1 LLKQSAF
8 VPDNLSMAIPVG
20 AKPITPKTT
29 VSTPSTDLS
38 AALKQPMATK
48 ADLANVLKTLQPGVL
63 ADALTAK
70 PPQATG
76 SSEFL
81 QALLDTLKADK
92 ANPKSQVAAD
102 RLDKLNALAKSLAPA
117 TTTPP
122 ATKDAVGTEVKQT
135 KTAEQKAVD
144 TARTADDQKQIA
156 ARQSKSSGLG
166 FETSE
171 APKADATNATAPA
184 APVSDPAKVDQLEGE
199 IKGQIDQIDTM
210 LRAQIPQSQHELTSD
225 AMNGSKPM
233 PPAAKPF
240 VAQMNAALGQIQQKI
255 ATLSED
261 DKTDLYQRLGV
272 NYQASQGGPKQ
283 TTLTLPG
290 QNNAS
295 MGNNLDPAQS
305 PAARAGQSGLNAP
318 QVLNGA
324 APTGTTTTQTDPQT
338 LPPVD
343 QLKDIFVL
351 RLRASGIQFTSNH
364 GQPSPLQPI
373 DWADPKGNLA
383 GAPRDGAGAAAQ
395 LPPLQPMP
403 GGLEKMV
410 DGFGPVMSPDQ
421 MTQLLAAAKK
431 QNLSAD
437 QIADQLVSQKGPFAQ
452 LAPRMGASLNTLM
465 SALDQKDKNFNARA
479 NGLVA
484 LMSAQAASTPGI
496 ATQGNLMS
504 ADEMTQLLKTRSPTD
519 VAKELISGKS
529 PLQGRLTG
537 EALSVLQGALDPKIP
552 KTKAQAQEYVQL
564 SDGLKKL
571 EQQVPPGVGS
581 VMMNAPQGVP
591 NGPMW
596 WTAAQATL
604 GMGFMPSGNI
614 GLDLANAVAQ
624 APAYSPAEQQ
634 LLQQIQD
641 PQQRA
646 MQMLQM
652 FMQKQALLTTMLSNL
667 ANMRH
672 EMLKTVANNLRG

>member
-1 LLKQSAF
+1 
-8 VPDNLSMAIPVG
+8 MAIPVG
-20 AKPITPKTT
+20 AKPITPKTIA
-29 VSTPSTDLS
+29 STPSTDLTS
-38 AALKQPMATK
+38 VLKQPMATK
-48 ADLANVLKTLQPGVL
+48 ADLANLLKSIQPGAL
-63 ADALTAK
+63 ADALISK
-70 PPQATG
+70 QATG

-81 QALLDTLKADK
+81 QALLENLKSDK
-92 ANPKSQVAAD
+92 TGAKGQVAAE
-102 RLDKLNALAKSLAPA
+102 RLDKLTALAKSLAPA

-122 ATKDAVGTEVKQT
+122 PAKDAVGTAVKPT

-144 TARTADDQKQIA
+144 GQRDSDAQKTIA
-156 ARQSKSSGLG
+156 ARQSKGSSGLG
-166 FETSE
+166 FETSD
-171 APKADATNATAPA
+171 APAKTDATAAAT
-184 APVSDPAKVDQLEGE
+184 PVSDPAKVDQLEGQ

-210 LRAQIPQSQHELTSD
+210 LRGQIPQSLHELTSD
-225 AMNGSKPM
+225 AINGSKPM
-233 PPAAKPF
+233 PPASRPL
-240 VAQMNAALGQIQQKI
+240 VAQMNAALGQMQQEI

-261 DKTDLYQRLGV
+261 DKADLYQRLGV
-272 NYQASQGGPKQ
+272 NYQASKGGPKQ
-283 TTLTLPG
+283 TTVSLPG
-290 QNNAS
+290 QNNAG
-295 MGNNLDPAQS
+295 MGNNLDPAQN
-305 PAARAGQSGLNAP
+305 PAARAGQSGMNAP
-318 QVLNGA
+318 QILNGA
-324 APTGTTTTQTDPQT
+324 PPTGTTTTQTDPQT

-351 RLRASGIQFTSNH
+351 RLRASGIAFTSNH
-364 GQPSPLQPI
+364 GQPAPLQPI

-395 LPPLQPMP
+395 LAPLQPMP

-421 MTQLLAAAKK
+421 LTQLLAAAKQ
-431 QNLSAD
+431 QNVSAD
-437 QIADQLVSQKGPFAQ
+437 QIADQLISQNGPFAQ

-465 SALDQKDKNFNARA
+465 SALDQKDKNFNQRA
-479 NGLVA
+479 NSLVA
-484 LMSAQAASTPGI
+484 MVGAQAASTPGI

-537 EALSVLQGALDPKIP
+537 EALSVLQGALDPKLP
-552 KTKAQAQEYVQL
+552 KTKAQAQEFVQL

-591 NGPMW
+591 NGPQW

-652 FMQKQALLTTMLSNL
+652 YMQKQALLSTMLSNL